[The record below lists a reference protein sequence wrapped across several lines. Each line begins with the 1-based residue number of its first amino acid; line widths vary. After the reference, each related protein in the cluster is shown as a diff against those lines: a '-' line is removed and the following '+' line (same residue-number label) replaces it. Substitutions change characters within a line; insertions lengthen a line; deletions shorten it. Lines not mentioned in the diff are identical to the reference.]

1 MIIAALNGAFDSSAV
16 VMFAFGQAVDVFNI
30 PFQLVCLAYLVVP
43 VTIFI
48 CSLFLFPD
56 EVSVKNLSLAFYPVF
71 WADFMS
77 ARFGNVRSPVCL
89 AIWWCLL
96 PSSFVVSSYC
106 QEEMSLKTRS
116 QH

>member
-16 VMFAFGQAVDVFNI
+16 VMFAFGQAVDIFNI

-56 EVSVKNLSLAFYPVF
+56 EVSVGT
-71 WADFMS
+71 
-77 ARFGNVRSPVCL
+77 R
-89 AIWWCLL
+89 LL
-96 PSSFVVSSYC
+96 HFIVSSADT
-106 QEEMSLKTRS
+106 MSG
-116 QH
+116 